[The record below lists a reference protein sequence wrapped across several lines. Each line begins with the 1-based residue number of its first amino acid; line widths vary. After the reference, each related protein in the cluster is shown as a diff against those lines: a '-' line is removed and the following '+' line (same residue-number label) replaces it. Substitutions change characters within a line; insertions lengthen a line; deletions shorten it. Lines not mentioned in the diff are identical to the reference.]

1 MVCFTFLSNGQ
12 ASVNVFNI
20 KGRVIDKAGRGIS
33 GVVVNNGAAFT
44 RTDANG
50 NWALRTDTFVS
61 KFISI
66 STPAAYKLPSKNS
79 IASGFYVPVKKAVGL
94 KSCNFVLEKR
104 QSRATSSIILLYP
117 TRRCSTLP
125 T

>member
-1 MVCFTFLSNGQ
+1 MVCVTFLSNGQ

-33 GVVVNNGAAFT
+33 GVVVNNGTAFT
-44 RTDANG
+44 RTDAKG

-66 STPAAYKLPSKNS
+66 STPAAYNCR
-79 IASGFYVPVKKAVGL
+79 L
-94 KSCNFVLEKR
+94 KRHRLR
-104 QSRATSSIILLYP
+104 LLRA
-117 TRRCSTLP
+117 C
-125 T
+125 